1 MRIQDLTSA
10 TTVADN
16 DLIVLDNTDNSITK
30 SITVANLKSE
40 LGLPKKAI
48 YLELD
53 QSGTT
58 APVVQEILNNT
69 GLTVTSIYNSVGDY
83 SLMLSGDIMTTG
95 KVVVTST
102 SGVIAPYILSVIR
115 QNENQIDIATYSTSG
130 VYANFQ
136 LRRTGI
142 KIEIYA

>member
-1 MRIQDLTSA
+1 MRIQDLTST

-40 LGLPKKAI
+40 LGLPNKAI

-142 KIEIYA
+142 KIEVYA

>member
-40 LGLPKKAI
+40 LGLPNKAI

>member
-1 MRIQDLTSA
+1 MRIQDLTST

-40 LGLPKKAI
+40 LGLPNKAI

>member
-10 TTVADN
+10 TTLSDN
-16 DLIVLDNTDNSITK
+16 DLLVIDNTDNSITK
-30 SITVANLKSE
+30 KITVANLKSE
-40 LGLPKKAI
+40 LGLPNKAI

-142 KIEIYA
+142 KIEVYA

>member
-40 LGLPKKAI
+40 LGLPNKAI

-142 KIEIYA
+142 KIEVYA

>member
-40 LGLPKKAI
+40 LGLPNKAI

-130 VYANFQ
+130 VYANIQ

>member
-1 MRIQDLTSA
+1 MAKISNLTEV
-10 TTVADN
+10 TTLSNDN
-16 DLIVLDNTDNSITK
+16 EFVVNDSTPITK
-30 SITVANLKSE
+30 KVSFETLKSQ
-40 LGLPKKAI
+40 LGLPVKAI

-58 APVVQEILNNT
+58 APVVQEIFNNT
-69 GLTVTSIYNSVGDY
+69 GLSVTSVYNSTGDY
-83 SLMLSGDIMTTG
+83 SLVLSGDIMTTG

-142 KIEIYA
+142 KIEIYD